1 MTKVYKAI
9 GLMSGTSLDGLDI
22 VLCTFKQRSSSWVF
36 SIDKA
41 NSIAYS
47 MDWKEKLIQAPRLD
61 GLSLIRLH
69 KGYGRYLG
77 EKVNEFLNGDSAKVD
92 FVASH
97 GHTIFHEPEKMITF
111 QLGDG
116 NSIAAKTNITT
127 ISDFRSLDVTL
138 GGQGAPLVPI
148 GDELLFANYDFCLNL
163 GGFSNISYKSEGFR
177 VAYDSSPANIVLNY
191 LMNSLGKEYDRNGET
206 GRKGKLHPD
215 LFDQLNQ
222 LAYYSESP
230 PKSLGREW
238 VEKEFIPILD
248 QFSFSIEDK
257 LRTVYEHIA
266 FQICQPIQTFQ
277 KGTILVTGGGAH
289 NTFLIEKLKENTKH
303 KIILPEKQIID
314 YKEAIIF
321 AFLGVLRLRGE
332 INCLSSVTGAS
343 RDNIGGS
350 IISV

>member
-1 MTKVYKAI
+1 MEKVYKAI

-22 VLCTFKQRSSSWVF
+22 VLCTFKLRASSWKF

-41 NSIAYS
+41 NTIAYS
-47 MDWKEKLIQAPRLD
+47 MDWKEKLIQAPKLD

-69 KGYGRYLG
+69 KAYGRYLG
-77 EKVNEFLNGDSAKVD
+77 AKVNEFLDDDSD
-92 FVASH
+92 TIDLIASH
-97 GHTIFHEPEKMITF
+97 GHTIFHEPVKKVTF

-116 NSIAAKTNITT
+116 NSIAAKTKLTT
-127 ISDFRSLDVTL
+127 ISDFRSLDVAL

-148 GDELLFANYDFCLNL
+148 GDKLLFANFDFCLNL
-163 GGFSNISYKSEGFR
+163 GGFSNISYNSEGFR

-191 LMNSLGKEYDRNGET
+191 LMNTLGKEYDRNGET
-206 GRKGKLHPD
+206 GRKGKLHTD
-215 LFDQLNQ
+215 LFDRLNQ
-222 LAYYSESP
+222 LPYYSESP

-238 VEKEFIPILD
+238 MEKEFIPVLD

-266 FQICQPIQTFQ
+266 FQICQPIQAFQ
-277 KGTILVTGGGAH
+277 EGTILVTGGGAH
-289 NTFLIEKLKENTKH
+289 NTFLIEKLREKTKH
-303 KIILPEKQIID
+303 KIILPENQIID

-321 AFLGVLRLRGE
+321 AFLGVLSFLGE